1 MDNVVVQGILLYK
14 KSLSSGIPLMS
25 SKGMLTY
32 ARKFAGAAANDFAG
46 D

>member
-14 KSLSSGIPLMS
+14 KSLRSDIPLMS
-25 SKGMLTY
+25 GKGMLIY